1 MPQID
6 TDKIKMMTGNKIAYT
21 LYERR
26 LNMKKKKLK
35 KVMLSMVTCLVL
47 LGGIKTVDA
56 LTEGKISNTVKDTI
70 RVFFIGED
78 NQQQEMIGE
87 QYVDEN
93 GDIWIKFKDQ
103 SENKV
108 DVNDSELEKEGLQSN
123 TEIDKSSNEI
133 NTDIK
138 DNQTK

>member
-1 MPQID
+1 MLQID

-35 KVMLSMVTCLVL
+35 KVMFSMVTCLVL
-47 LGGIKTVDA
+47 LGGVKTVDA

-93 GDIWIKFKDQ
+93 GDIWIKFKNQ

-123 TEIDKSSNEI
+123 TEIDKSSDEI

>member
-1 MPQID
+1 MLQID

-35 KVMLSMVTCLVL
+35 KVIFSMVTCLVL
-47 LGGIKTVDA
+47 LGGVKTVDA

-108 DVNDSELEKEGLQSN
+108 DVNDSELEKEELQSN
-123 TEIDKSSNEI
+123 TEIDKSSDEI

>member
-1 MPQID
+1 MLQID

-35 KVMLSMVTCLVL
+35 KAMFSMVTCLVL
-47 LGGIKTVDA
+47 LGGVKTVDA

-93 GDIWIKFKDQ
+93 GDIWVKFKDQ

-123 TEIDKSSNEI
+123 TEIDKSSDEI

>member
-1 MPQID
+1 MLQID

-35 KVMLSMVTCLVL
+35 KVMFSMVTCLVL
-47 LGGIKTVDA
+47 LGGVKTVDA

-93 GDIWIKFKDQ
+93 GDIWVKFKDQ

-123 TEIDKSSNEI
+123 TEIDKSSDEI

>member
-1 MPQID
+1 MLQID

-35 KVMLSMVTCLVL
+35 KVMFSMVTCLVL

-103 SENKV
+103 SGNKV

-123 TEIDKSSNEI
+123 TEIDKSSDEI

>member
-1 MPQID
+1 MLQID
-6 TDKIKMMTGNKIAYT
+6 TDKIKMMTGNRIAYT

-35 KVMLSMVTCLVL
+35 KVMFSMVTCLVL
-47 LGGIKTVDA
+47 LGGVKTVDA

-93 GDIWIKFKDQ
+93 GDIWVKFKDQ

-123 TEIDKSSNEI
+123 TEIDKSSDEI

>member
-1 MPQID
+1 MLQID

-108 DVNDSELEKEGLQSN
+108 DVNDSKLEKEGLQSN

>member
-1 MPQID
+1 MLQID

-35 KVMLSMVTCLVL
+35 KVMFSMVICLVL
-47 LGGIKTVDA
+47 LGGVKTVDA

-78 NQQQEMIGE
+78 SQQQEMIGE

-93 GDIWIKFKDQ
+93 GDIWVKFKDQ

-123 TEIDKSSNEI
+123 TEIDKSSDEI

>member
-35 KVMLSMVTCLVL
+35 KVMFSMVTCLVL
-47 LGGIKTVDA
+47 LGGVKTVDA

-78 NQQQEMIGE
+78 NQQQEIIGE

-93 GDIWIKFKDQ
+93 GDIWVKFKDQ

-123 TEIDKSSNEI
+123 TEIDKSSDEI

>member
-35 KVMLSMVTCLVL
+35 KVMFSMVTCLVL

-123 TEIDKSSNEI
+123 TEIDKSSDEI

>member
-1 MPQID
+1 MLQID
-6 TDKIKMMTGNKIAYT
+6 TDKIKMMTGNKIAYN

-35 KVMLSMVTCLVL
+35 KVMFSMVTCLVL
-47 LGGIKTVDA
+47 LGGVKTVDA

-123 TEIDKSSNEI
+123 TEIDKSSDEI

>member
-1 MPQID
+1 MLQID
-6 TDKIKMMTGNKIAYT
+6 TNKIKMMTGNKIAYT

-35 KVMLSMVTCLVL
+35 KVMFSMVICLVL
-47 LGGIKTVDA
+47 LGGVKTVDA

-123 TEIDKSSNEI
+123 TEIDKSSDEI

>member
-1 MPQID
+1 MLQID

-35 KVMLSMVTCLVL
+35 KAMFSMVTCLVL
-47 LGGIKTVDA
+47 LGGVKTVDA

-123 TEIDKSSNEI
+123 TEIDKSSDEI

>member
-78 NQQQEMIGE
+78 SQQQEMIGE

-93 GDIWIKFKDQ
+93 GDIWVKFKDQ

-123 TEIDKSSNEI
+123 TEIDKSSDEI

>member
-1 MPQID
+1 MLQID

-47 LGGIKTVDA
+47 LGGVKTVDA

-123 TEIDKSSNEI
+123 TEIDKSSDEI

>member
-1 MPQID
+1 MLQID

-35 KVMLSMVTCLVL
+35 KVMFSMVTCLVL
-47 LGGIKTVDA
+47 LGGVKTVDT

-93 GDIWIKFKDQ
+93 GDIWVKFKDQ

-123 TEIDKSSNEI
+123 TEIDKSSDEI

>member
-6 TDKIKMMTGNKIAYT
+6 TDKIKIMTGNKIAYT

-93 GDIWIKFKDQ
+93 GDIWVKFKDQ

-108 DVNDSELEKEGLQSN
+108 DVNDSELEKEELQSN
-123 TEIDKSSNEI
+123 TEIDKSSDEI

>member
-1 MPQID
+1 MPHID

-35 KVMLSMVTCLVL
+35 KVMFSMVTCLVL
-47 LGGIKTVDA
+47 LGGVKTVDA

-93 GDIWIKFKDQ
+93 GDIWVKFKDQ

-123 TEIDKSSNEI
+123 TEIDKSSDEI

>member
-1 MPQID
+1 MLQID

-35 KVMLSMVTCLVL
+35 KVMFSMVICLVL
-47 LGGIKTVDA
+47 LGGVKTVDA

-123 TEIDKSSNEI
+123 TEIDKSSDEI

>member
-78 NQQQEMIGE
+78 NQQQEIIGE

>member
-103 SENKV
+103 SGNKV

-123 TEIDKSSNEI
+123 TEIDKSSDEI